1 MREAFFFNMMN
12 TAFFLNIGGGEFMV
26 ILMFILIF
34 FGSKRIPELA
44 RSLGK
49 GMREVKDATDSIKQ
63 EISGSVRDVER
74 EIYENRKNFSEEM
87 DQVRKKIEEDPKD

>member
-1 MREAFFFNMMN
+1 MN

-49 GMREVKDATDSIKQ
+49 GIREVKDATDSIKQ

-87 DQVRKKIEEDPKD
+87 DQVRKKIEENPKD

>member
-1 MREAFFFNMMN
+1 
-12 TAFFLNIGGGEFMV
+12 MV

-87 DQVRKKIEEDPKD
+87 DQVRKKIEENPKD

>member
-49 GMREVKDATDSIKQ
+49 GIREVKDATDSIKQ

-87 DQVRKKIEEDPKD
+87 DQVRKKIEENPKD

>member
-1 MREAFFFNMMN
+1 MREAFFLNMMN

-49 GMREVKDATDSIKQ
+49 GIREVKDATDSIKQ

-87 DQVRKKIEEDPKD
+87 DQVRKKIEENPKD

>member
-1 MREAFFFNMMN
+1 MN

-87 DQVRKKIEEDPKD
+87 DQVRKKVEEDPKD

>member
-1 MREAFFFNMMN
+1 MN

>member
-1 MREAFFFNMMN
+1 
-12 TAFFLNIGGGEFMV
+12 MV

>member
-1 MREAFFFNMMN
+1 MN

-87 DQVRKKIEEDPKD
+87 DQVRKKIEENPKD

>member
-1 MREAFFFNMMN
+1 
-12 TAFFLNIGGGEFMV
+12 MV

-87 DQVRKKIEEDPKD
+87 DQVRKKVEEDPKD

>member
-1 MREAFFFNMMN
+1 MN
-12 TAFFLNIGGGEFMV
+12 TAFFLNIGGGEFMI

-87 DQVRKKIEEDPKD
+87 DQVRKKIEEDPKG